1 MKRGDILRRERTY
14 EKGEIILSGCSD
26 ETMANNWMQHEFFKH
41 YQTDTAPAYNL
52 APAEDNPSKLSIVAG
67 TAFITKEDARVIWVI
82 DQEAAI
88 CFISDQTAHLIINI
102 EDPSWKVLYEAVPS
116 YQSQVASLSDEELK
130 AAIDAARYARAS
142 AQPEKTS
149 KRVQQVHEE
158 IDPLEAKLATLS
170 PEDRQKIMTK
180 LGLI

>member
-1 MKRGDILRRERTY
+1 
-14 EKGEIILSGCSD
+14 
-26 ETMANNWMQHEFFKH
+26 MANNWMQHEFFKH

-88 CFISDQTAHLIINI
+88 SFIHEQTMHLIINT
-102 EDPSWKVLYEAVPS
+102 EDEDWKVIQESTPS
-116 YQSQVASLSDEELK
+116 YQSQVASMSDEELK
-130 AAIDAARYARAS
+130 AAIDVARYARATI
-142 AQPEKTS
+142 QPKKALKAS
-149 KRVQQVHEE
+149 QV
-158 IDPLEAKLATLS
+158 IDPLEAKLASLS
-170 PEDRQKIMTK
+170 AEDRQKIMIK